1 MWGQPSSAVRSS
13 EDRGEGPNEQNLQ
26 ADRIVRVVPF
36 SGESAMSYFVK
47 SHGPAVLKRGPFD
60 TEEAANRK
68 RDELRLY
75 PLYKN

>member
-1 MWGQPSSAVRSS
+1 
-13 EDRGEGPNEQNLQ
+13 
-26 ADRIVRVVPF
+26 
-36 SGESAMSYFVK
+36 MSYFVK